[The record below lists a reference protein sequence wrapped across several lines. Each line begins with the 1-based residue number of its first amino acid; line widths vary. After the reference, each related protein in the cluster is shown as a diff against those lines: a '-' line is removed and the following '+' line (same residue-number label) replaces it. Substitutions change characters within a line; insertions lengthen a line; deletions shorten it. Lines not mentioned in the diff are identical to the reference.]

1 MVVAFGQVGADAPA
15 ARPAGVAR
23 ATAHPAGVRTMP
35 RLRENVVR
43 TASELIGAT
52 PLLELVRTGT
62 GTRILLKLEQFNPT
76 GSAKVRMAREMVL
89 QAERSGELRPGGH
102 IVEPTSGN
110 TGTGLAL
117 IALERGYTFTAVVD
131 DHAAKDKLR
140 AMKAMGAQLV
150 SVTSDACG
158 GPSTVE
164 RRRIA
169 DEIAARTGAYR
180 PDQHNNP
187 HNNAGYRD
195 LAAELLTD
203 INTDVDYLVGAVGT
217 GGSLCGTVEELRRL
231 GSRVRAIGVEPVG
244 SIIFGGPGGGYWQTG
259 AGSPAGFP
267 VGGNVKYDAIDEDCR
282 VGDIDAFATAHVV
295 ARRTGILV
303 GGTGGAAIHVALRR
317 LVHVPPA
324 STVVVLVC
332 DAGEKYLDTVY
343 DEGWLHERG
352 LCDRAARQR
361 ITRLLHAYDES
372 VRLAADDLERAG
384 A

>member
-1 MVVAFGQVGADAPA
+1 
-15 ARPAGVAR
+15 
-23 ATAHPAGVRTMP
+23 MP
-35 RLRENVVR
+35 RRPENVVR
-43 TASELIGAT
+43 CASELIGAT
-52 PLLELVRTGT
+52 PLLELVRAGT
-62 GTRILLKLEQFNPT
+62 GTRLLLKLEQFNPT

-89 QAERSGELRPGGH
+89 HAERTGELRPGGH

-140 AMKAMGAQLV
+140 AMKAMGAHLV
-150 SVTSDACG
+150 SVDNAAGG

-169 DEIAARTGAYR
+169 AEFAARTGAYQ

-195 LAAELLTD
+195 LAAELLAD
-203 INTDVDYLVGAVGT
+203 LDTDVDCLVGAVGT
-217 GGSLCGTVEELRRL
+217 GGSLCGTVEELRRR
-231 GSRVRAIGVEPVG
+231 GSGVYAIGVEPVG
-244 SIIFGGPGGGYWQTG
+244 STIFGGAGGSYWQTG

-267 VGGNVKYDAIDEDCR
+267 IGANVKYDAIDEGCR
-282 VGDIDAFATAHVV
+282 VGDIDAFATARVV

-303 GGTGGAAIHVALRR
+303 GGTAGAAIQVALRR
-317 LVHVPPA
+317 LVHLPA
-324 STVVVLVC
+324 GSTVVVLVC

-343 DEGWLHERG
+343 DDDWLCERG
-352 LCDRAARQR
+352 LFDRAAQQR
-361 ITRLLHAYDES
+361 IARLCQAYDES
-372 VRLAADDLERAG
+372 VRLATYRVERTG

>member
-1 MVVAFGQVGADAPA
+1 MSTHGQVKTHTVQP
-15 ARPAGVAR
+15 RPLSAQL
-23 ATAHPAGVRTMP
+23 P
-35 RLRENVVR
+35 RRRENVVR
-43 TASELIGAT
+43 AASELIGAT
-52 PLLELVRTGT
+52 PLLELVRTGA
-62 GTRILLKLEQFNPT
+62 GTRLLLKLEQFNPT

-117 IALERGYTFTAVVD
+117 MAIERGYTFTAVVD

-150 SVTSDACG
+150 SVDSGTGG

-164 RRRIA
+164 RRRVA

-195 LAAELLTD
+195 LAGELLADLNTD
-203 INTDVDYLVGAVGT
+203 IDYLVGAVGT

-231 GSRVRAIGVEPVG
+231 GSRVRALGVEPVG
-244 SIIFGGPGGGYWQTG
+244 SIIFGGAGGSYWQSG
-259 AGSPAGFP
+259 AGSPAGFS
-267 VGGNVKYDAIDEDCR
+267 VGGNVKYDAIDEGCR
-282 VGDIDAFATAHVV
+282 VGDIDAFATARVV

-303 GGTGGAAIHVALRR
+303 GGTGGAAIHVAVRR
-317 LVHVPPA
+317 LVHLPA
-324 STVVVLVC
+324 GSTVVVLIC

-343 DEGWLHERG
+343 DDDWLHERG
-352 LCDRAARQR
+352 LYDRAAQQR
-361 ITRLLHAYDES
+361 TVRLLRAYDES
-372 VRLAADDLERAG
+372 VRLAAYGVERTG